1 MTIQYIDYSGYAGS
15 GDGSTFADRTSLVR
29 FLTSTTF
36 GAGNHEIRLK
46 GNPITS
52 VGTAKITGGNRN
64 YDQYGLRD
72 VTSSAIHYSTT
83 TGQTYIT
90 GASGYV
96 TGDRILVYKHSTA
109 VADNQPSLGGLHTVT
124 ADTVNNRLYIDN
136 YTANSNATGS
146 GSGDFD
152 YVAYNTD
159 VIELNTSNVTREIAS
174 MDHDRSPWTPVS
186 GVTTS
191 LSEFSSVWD
200 TPSNNLL
207 FSPSDLITV
216 QSSQAVG
223 KIAHYQ
229 LPSTLD
235 LSGYQQISFMVRSD
249 AGGFTTPDSIRLCT
263 DTAGN
268 TSVHTAPIQLRKTSN
283 DYWIAS
289 VTDLGAN
296 MNSSIQSIA
305 IYRDSTQSSSCE
317 YRLQNIIACKASSAA
332 DSITHKSVIG
342 VNDTIPIWYNI
353 GWIRGNFVSVKA
365 ADNYKSGKQNYYDGI
380 YGVNWTISG
389 NTTPLY
395 KVEPFDL
402 EGVTSDGTNYDS
414 LTGIGTTTSA
424 NNILISGG
432 WNNTDMSSK
441 SGATVISGNGRG
453 VLMFGSGKDNLE
465 FKDLFWHNCTNLMF
479 RNCSAIKF
487 TDCGLASHHNNN
499 TFTWNNLDDCRGF
512 RWNYINAV
520 KSQVYL
526 DDFSQ
531 HNSAIKTDF
540 NVNSIS
546 VSRGYLKF
554 ECDSNSSSKKLLFDN
569 FNIYNSGYPRL
580 QFYRYYDGVDI
591 NSVMLQN
598 RTLQS
603 YLSSYLSPFKI
614 DTLTCHSQLNI
625 NEAPSTLINTFT
637 HTRDQTDSILGLGN
651 TQGALYNY
659 GNNSL
664 INNAALQGS
673 VRAEG
678 TNNINPLKITNLVR
692 TGTGDIYET
701 ASTNMLMLRDF
712 NGTSGDYRNYTPT
725 HTYTQDSSIVH
736 TASGKS
742 LKAQVTNTSLLPID
756 VDLGSIIVNANSPVT
771 ISCWVYITAVGEKV
785 TLYIPETPHMG
796 LTTTQEVVAEATNTS
811 GTITETNGN
820 LTAFP
825 LAGINGFYASQTA
838 MTNDGWTFISGS
850 TNSDDQALSF
860 NPGSN
865 WTGLDFLGAGV
876 SSANW
881 FLNTNGGVGFD
892 SSGDTT
898 TARSGNAFNY
908 TASIDFYVS
917 FWSQDTE
924 SRLSGY
930 KEHTVG
936 GVTYLVIRTDQ
947 KVPYSNE
954 TNGYPV
960 EVWFGDDESISVR
973 YGTVIG
979 SSTIS
984 PLTSTSHIIMSGGY
998 KVTGTTAPYP
1008 NLSSSGNY
1016 GYLATSA
1023 STSGP
1028 LSPNTWNQISKIFTP
1043 TSAGKLD
1050 VKLAFSN
1057 DNTTTCMYVDDFGV
1071 SQV

>member
-1 MTIQYIDYSGYAGS
+1 MTTTYIDYSGYAGN

-29 FLTSTTF
+29 FLTSATY

-52 VGTAKITGGNRN
+52 VGTAKITGGDRN
-64 YDQYGLRD
+64 YDQYGLREYNS
-72 VTSSAIHYSTT
+72 TNIHYSTT
-83 TGQTYIT
+83 TGQTYIS
-90 GASGYV
+90 AAEGYV

-109 VADNQPSLGGLHTVT
+109 VADNQPSLCGLHTVT
-124 ADTVNNRLYIDN
+124 ADTVNDRIYIDN

-146 GSGDFD
+146 SGDFD

-174 MDHDRSPWTPVS
+174 MDHGRSPWTPVS
-186 GVTTS
+186 GVTAS

-200 TPSNNLL
+200 TQSNNLL
-207 FSPSDLITV
+207 FSPSDLISV
-216 QSSQAVG
+216 PSSQAVG

-249 AGGFTTPDSIRLCT
+249 AGNFTTPDSIRLCT

-305 IYRDSTQSSSCE
+305 IYRDNAQASSCE

-365 ADNYKSGKQNYYDGI
+365 GDNYKSGKHNYYDGVF
-380 YGVNWTISG
+380 GVNWTISG

-402 EGVTSDGTNYDS
+402 EGVTSDNTNYDS
-414 LTGIGTTTSA
+414 LSGLGTTTSA
-424 NNILISGG
+424 TNILISGG
-432 WNNTDMSSK
+432 WNDTDMSSK
-441 SGATVISGNGRG
+441 SGATIISGNGRG
-453 VLMFGSGKDNLE
+453 VLMYNSGQDNIE
-465 FKDLFWHNCTNLMF
+465 FKDLFWHNCTNLTF
-479 RNCSAIKF
+479 RNCSNIKF
-487 TDCGLASHHNNN
+487 TDCGFASQHNSN
-499 TFTWNNLDDCRGF
+499 TFTWSNLVNCRGF
-512 RWNYINAV
+512 RWNYTNSFR
-520 KSQVYL
+520 SQIDL

-531 HNSAIKTDF
+531 HNSAVKTDF
-540 NVNSIS
+540 NVNSAL
-546 VSRGYLKF
+546 RGYF
-554 ECDSNSSSKKLLFDN
+554 HFDCDLTTSSPKTLLFDN
-569 FNIYNSGYPRL
+569 YNIYNSGEPRL
-580 QFYRYYDGVDI
+580 EFYRYYDGVDI
-591 NSVMLQN
+591 NSVLLQN
-598 RTLQS
+598 RVRTNT
-603 YLSSYLSPFKI
+603 LSPYASPI
-614 DTLTCHSQLNI
+614 NIGTVTCQSTFNI
-625 NEAPSTLINTFT
+625 YSAPTTLINTFT
-637 HTRDQTDSILGLGN
+637 HTRDQTNSLLGPGIPVNAIYNSASN
-651 TQGALYNY
+651 T
-659 GNNSL
+659 L

-673 VRAEG
+673 VKSAG
-678 TNNINPLKITNLVR
+678 TSGFNPLKIANLVR
-692 TGTGDIYET
+692 TGTGDIYDTTSE
-701 ASTNMLMLRDF
+701 NMLMLRDF
-712 NGTSGDYRNYTPT
+712 DGTSGDYRNYTAT

-756 VDLGSIIVNANSPVT
+756 VDLGSIMVNANSPVT
-771 ISCWVYITAVGEKV
+771 ISCWVYITAAGEKV
-785 TLYIPETPHMG
+785 TMYIPKTPYMG
-796 LTTTQEVVAEATNTS
+796 LTTKQEVFAGATNT
-811 GTITETNGN
+811 GTTITETDGN
-820 LTAFP
+820 LTALP
-825 LAGINGFYASQTA
+825 LAGTNGFYASQTA
-838 MTNDGWTFISGS
+838 MTNDGWTFITSS
-850 TNSDDQALSF
+850 TNADDTALPF

-865 WTGLDFLGAGV
+865 WTGLDFLDAGV

-881 FLNTNGGVGFD
+881 FLNSNGGVGFD
-892 SSGDTT
+892 AQGTT
-898 TARSGNAFNY
+898 ITTRTGNALND
-908 TASIDFYVS
+908 AANLDFYVS
-917 FWSQDTE
+917 FWSQDSE

-936 GVTYLVIRTDQ
+936 GVTYLVVRTDQ

-979 SSTIS
+979 SSTLS
-984 PLTSTSHIIMSGGY
+984 PLSSTSHVIVSNGNKIS
-998 KVTGTTAPYP
+998 GTTAPYP
-1008 NLSSSGNY
+1008 NLTSAGNY
-1016 GYLATSA
+1016 GYLATATAAGGGSA
-1023 STSGP
+1023 V
-1028 LSPNTWNQISKIFTP
+1028 NTWTQISKVFTP

-1050 VKLAFSN
+1050 VKVAFSN
-1057 DNTTTCMYVDDFGV
+1057 GFTGSNMYVDDFVV